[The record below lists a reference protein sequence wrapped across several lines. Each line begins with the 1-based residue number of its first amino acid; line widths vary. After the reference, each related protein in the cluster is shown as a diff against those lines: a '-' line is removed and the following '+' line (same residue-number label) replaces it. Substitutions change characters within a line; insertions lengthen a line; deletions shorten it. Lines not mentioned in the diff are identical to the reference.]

1 MAPEPAVVVTA
12 DAVQAVG
19 MPPVVVTFGAE
30 TEIAPLWF
38 PDGATVAPPPRSFVP
53 SGQVAVLSGVIVP
66 ATALLAF

>member
-19 MPPVVVTFGAE
+19 VPLMTFGAE

-38 PDGATVAPPPRSFVP
+38 PDGTTVAPPPRSFVP